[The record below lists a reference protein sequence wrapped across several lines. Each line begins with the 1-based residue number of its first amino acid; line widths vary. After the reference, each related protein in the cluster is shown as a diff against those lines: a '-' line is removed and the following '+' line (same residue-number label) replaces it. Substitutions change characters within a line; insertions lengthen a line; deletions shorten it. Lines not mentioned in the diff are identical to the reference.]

1 MKTETGRMDKQKQYE
16 MAKPFLIFK
25 CTEKQR
31 RTSFG
36 DFWVWFFHLKLQFK
50 AAPVP
55 ARFVMSF
62 I

>member
-25 CTEKQR
+25 CTEKQH

-36 DFWVWFFHLKLQFK
+36 DFYLNFFNLKLEFK

-55 ARFVMSF
+55 KRFIMSF